1 MGICFYKFCF
11 VSLGALFGCNHSSL
25 GVCPYSHANLVY
37 KTDGTV
43 LRRDGCEA
51 GEDERAGEGHS
62 STKCPAEKTQITAT
76 QRHTAHLGKHLRR
89 VPIRSIKRCM
99 NVVSF
104 QKMNAKGRFK
114 GEGKAKEDVE
124 LVCATEQKLFPKK

>member
-51 GEDERAGEGHS
+51 GEDGRAGEGHS

-76 QRHTAHLGKHLRR
+76 QRHTAHLGKRLRR
-89 VPIRSIKRCM
+89 VPIRRIKHLGNTLAEDM
-99 NVVSF
+99 SDL
-104 QKMNAKGRFK
+104 KDD
-114 GEGKAKEDVE
+114 ESKAGT
-124 LVCATEQKLFPKK
+124 ATEHA